1 MIYQWVATET
11 PVTYSRYMSVPEN
24 PPNVPA
30 AGGSGR
36 PLVEGPAD
44 PEHDPTASYALEPE
58 YVERLTSRLL
68 ATSGR
73 TVRVETPLTGA
84 PLAHIPQSTDGDVE
98 EAFVW
103 ARRAQAIWAR
113 TSLDER
119 AAMLLRLH
127 DLVLE
132 RQDEIIDLTVWESGK
147 ARKHAFDEPLHIALT
162 ARYYART
169 AHQHLDTQRKIGV
182 VPALTRVEVNRVPKG
197 VVGIISPWNYPFT
210 MALCDGLPALLAGNA
225 VVTKPDSQ
233 TMLTA
238 LLGARLL
245 DEAGFPKDL
254 WQVVAGPGS
263 EVGTSIVTRA
273 DYVCFTGSTA
283 TGKIIAR
290 QCAERLIG
298 CSLELGGKNPLLV
311 LRDAD
316 LEKAAEGAVR
326 ASFSNAGQLC
336 VSMERMFVADQVYD
350 RFVER
355 FVSRTKAMTLG
366 ASMEWGNDMG
376 SLISQAQL
384 DTVVAHVDDAV
395 AKGARVLA
403 GGRARPDLGPYF
415 YEPTILEGVTPDMTC
430 FGHETF
436 GPVIALYR
444 FHDEADAIARANE
457 GEYGLNGSIYSQDGD
472 RARAIAREIRCGTV
486 NVNEAFGATFASIDS
501 PMGGMRESGMG
512 RRQGSEGVH
521 RYTESQ
527 SVGTQRLIRFAPMLG
542 MSDETYAKVMTANL
556 KFMKKLGRA

>member
-11 PVTYSRYMSVPEN
+11 PVTYSRYMSAHEN
-24 PPNVPA
+24 PPNVPPL
-30 AGGSGR
+30 GGSGR

-73 TVRVETPLTGA
+73 SVRVETPLTGA

-98 EAFVW
+98 EAFVR

-263 EVGTSIVTRA
+263 QVGSSIVTRA

-376 SLISQAQL
+376 SLISQDQL

-415 YEPTILEGVTPDMTC
+415 YEPTILEGVTPEMTC